1 MPNPSNTCPM
11 LSLDTRTTKQLKLLP
26 TLTETANGLP
36 GHTACVCNRSCT
48 DSLCQ
53 GRKTCKILS
62 PCEQLRCFP
71 PQLTAPLLQACMGE
85 DRPECSRQ
93 TLCYLL
99 LHLWAALPSKHLL
112 QQPQNLTGPPKTAVS
127 HTKEHFLPFLPI
139 LCTVGV
145 KQLPHYSR
153 TPNSLL
159 LEFTSALLQLYNIC
173 IIKMSAK
180 GAKKNSFLFRGSSVV
195 KMMSSESAK
204 LISCG
209 YILQE
214 IQEAQL
220 SC

>member
-1 MPNPSNTCPM
+1 M
-11 LSLDTRTTKQLKLLP
+11 LQTDPLQPPPAFMGGTIQQTFAPAASEPDT
-26 TLTETANGLP
+26 A
-36 GHTACVCNRSCT
+36 
-48 DSLCQ
+48 
-53 GRKTCKILS
+53 
-62 PCEQLRCFP
+62 
-71 PQLTAPLLQACMGE
+71 
-85 DRPECSRQ
+85 
-93 TLCYLL
+93 
-99 LHLWAALPSKHLL
+99 
-112 QQPQNLTGPPKTAVS
+112 PPKTAVS
-127 HTKEHFLPFLPI
+127 HTKEHFLPFLQFS
-139 LCTVGV
+139 VQSGV
-145 KQLPHYSR
+145 KQLPHYSH

-180 GAKKNSFLFRGSSVV
+180 EAKKNSFLFRGSSVV